1 MREAVSA
8 ILDQRAQVSDGLSR
22 MVIVSLIAH
31 GLLLS
36 TLILVP
42 GIWRASPPR
51 QENVMTISLGGAE
64 GPNAGGMTPL
74 SAKPVQEV
82 APPTARPRVEP
93 PPAPRP
99 PEMVAPEPTA
109 KPAPK
114 AAKPI
119 EKPAETSSRKP
130 TTGAEVKTGAAVA
143 ETGSTAQVPFGG
155 LSTSGGGDGGATLDV
170 KGFCCPGYLQTML
183 QMIRR
188 NWTRNQ
194 GVAGKVMVQF
204 VVQRDG
210 RITDIEVKETGGQ
223 FLDLAAQRVLVSTRQ
238 FPPLPREHAYP
249 TLPVQLVFEFIR

>member
-1 MREAVSA
+1 M
-8 ILDQRAQVSDGLSR
+8 
-22 MVIVSLIAH
+22 
-31 GLLLS
+31 
-36 TLILVP
+36 
-42 GIWRASPPR
+42 
-51 QENVMTISLGGAE
+51 
-64 GPNAGGMTPL
+64 
-74 SAKPVQEV
+74 
-82 APPTARPRVEP
+82 
-93 PPAPRP
+93 
-99 PEMVAPEPTA
+99 
-109 KPAPK
+109 
-114 AAKPI
+114 
-119 EKPAETSSRKP
+119 
-130 TTGAEVKTGAAVA
+130 A

-194 GVAGKVMVQF
+194 GVAGKVTMQF

-238 FPPLPREHAYP
+238 FPPLPREFTRIH